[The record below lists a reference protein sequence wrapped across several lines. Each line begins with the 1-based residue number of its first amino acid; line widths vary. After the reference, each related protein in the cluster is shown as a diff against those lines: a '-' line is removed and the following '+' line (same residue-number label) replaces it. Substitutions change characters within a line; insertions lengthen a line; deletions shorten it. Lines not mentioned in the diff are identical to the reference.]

1 MPLDI
6 FKEYKNPVSKESF
19 LCISNTEDAYTMEWT
34 VAPGGYV
41 PFAHTHE
48 KQTETFTVTEGQV
61 KMVVNKKETIIHA
74 GETITVPPKAIHIAF
89 NQSKENL
96 KCIVSYSPSL
106 DMELFNQC
114 LLGLTEDGYLDKK
127 GGVNIP
133 RMGFCIYGMK
143 GLARPANIPAPVFRI
158 TLFLFYCMGK
168 IAGWNRFY
176 KKYTGLSK

>member
-1 MPLDI
+1 MPVDV
-6 FKEYKNPVSKESF
+6 FKEHSNPVSKESF
-19 LCISNTEDAYTMEWT
+19 RCISNTEDAYTMEWT

-48 KQTETFTVTEGQV
+48 RQTETFTVIEGQV
-61 KMVVNKKETIIHA
+61 KMLVNNKETHINA
-74 GETITVPPKAIHIAF
+74 GESITVPPKAIHIAF
-89 NQSKENL
+89 NQSTENL

-106 DMELFNQC
+106 DMELFDQC

-143 GLARPANIPAPVFRI
+143 ALARPANIPAPVFRI